1 MTARGKATPTL
12 VAIAGIS
19 HYYDAAISRPHW
31 LQRLVSS
38 SEQA

>member
-1 MTARGKATPTL
+1 MTARGKAAPTL

-19 HYYDAAISRPHW
+19 HYYDAAISRPQ